1 MSRNDYGENYN
12 NYGSYS
18 CNRNSG
24 CSEHEEDCDTNLI
37 IILLIIIIILL
48 QGLQTDTQSTNI
60 TSLIKDSGELLG
72 TLKELL

>member
-12 NYGSYS
+12 NYESY
-18 CNRNSG
+18 CNNNNG
-24 CSEHEEDCDTNLI
+24 CSNHEEDCEGNLI
-37 IILLIIIIILL
+37 IILLIIIILLL
-48 QGLQTDTQSTNI
+48 QGLQSDTQATSI